1 VPPSKRQKIGLRVAH
16 FALTFSPLSSFKRR
30 NLIGTQGT
38 WISSGLFILMYE
50 SSALTLLY
58 RTALLRP
65 SHFLMPSTS
74 VALTPGLAS
83 FLKSLNTNPIET
95 SIENLISCA
104 SLCVIATQA
113 DKQLANKGTFLS
125 DYSSAVKSAI
135 LDHVPPQP
143 HTCSGECFQHVVH
156 PSP

>member
-30 NLIGTQGT
+30 NLIRTKGT
-38 WISSGLFILMYE
+38 WISSGLFIPMYE

-74 VALTPGLAS
+74 VVLTPGLAS

-104 SLCVIATQA
+104 SLCLIATRLQI
-113 DKQLANKGTFLS
+113 NT
-125 DYSSAVKSAI
+125 
-135 LDHVPPQP
+135 
-143 HTCSGECFQHVVH
+143 
-156 PSP
+156 